1 MELTS
6 KQRATLRSK
15 ASIIEPI
22 FQIGKGS
29 LSDNQIKGIEEAIEK
44 RELIK
49 ITVLRSCEDEAKYL
63 AEDIASEIGAT
74 VVCTI
79 GGKIVLYRRSKSDKV
94 KHIEF

>member
-1 MELTS
+1 MNFTS
-6 KQRATLRSK
+6 KQRATLRSM
-15 ASIIEPI
+15 ASAIEPI
-22 FQIGKGS
+22 FQIGKAS
-29 LSDNQIKGIEEAIEK
+29 LNENQLKGIDEAIEK

-49 ITVLRSCEDEAKYL
+49 LSVLRSCEDSAREL
-63 AEDIASEIGAT
+63 AEEIAAEIGAT

>member
-1 MELTS
+1 MTLTS
-6 KQRATLRSK
+6 KQRANLRAQ
-15 ASIIEPI
+15 ASVIEPI

-29 LSDNQIKGIEEAIEK
+29 LSENQIKGIEEAIEK

-49 ITVLRSCEDEAKYL
+49 LSVLRSCEDGAREL
-63 AEDIASEIGAT
+63 AEEIASEINAT

>member
-1 MELTS
+1 MNMTS
-6 KQRATLRSK
+6 KQRAFLRSM
-15 ASIIEPI
+15 ASKEEPI

-29 LSDNQIKGIEEAIEK
+29 LSENQIIGIDEALEK

-49 ITVLRSCEDEAKYL
+49 ISVLRSCEDEAKYL
-63 AEDIASEIGAT
+63 AEEIADRINAT